1 MVFKKQL
8 LLLCYCLFF
17 IENCVSLPF
26 GVENL
31 SSSGNLYI
39 SYEPTSSDKNCRLAS
54 ECAGLSE
61 IIVDIDRRK
70 EFQVCKSITQI
81 ESNQILDFKLLLT
94 IFKSKQFWLAKLNS
108 VWFAG
113 L

>member
-70 EFQVCKSITQI
+70 EFQVCKLIMQT
-81 ESNQILDFKLLLT
+81 ESNQLLDFKLLLY
-94 IFKSKQFWLAKLNS
+94 SKASNS
-108 VWFAG
+108 DWQS
-113 L
+113 